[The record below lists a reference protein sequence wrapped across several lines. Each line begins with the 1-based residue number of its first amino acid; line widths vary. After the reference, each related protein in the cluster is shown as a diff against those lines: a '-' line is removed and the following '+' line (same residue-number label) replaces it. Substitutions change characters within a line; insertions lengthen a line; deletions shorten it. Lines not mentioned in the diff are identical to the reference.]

1 MHGFTYDDSDLFA
14 AVVPGVE
21 EGLEEFFLFQM
32 EIRLNGTF
40 MFEIYVE
47 LILEDGLDSLISL
60 FLDRVCELMYFIGD
74 HGRL

>member
-1 MHGFTYDDSDLFA
+1 
-14 AVVPGVE
+14 
-21 EGLEEFFLFQM
+21 M

-47 LILEDGLDSLISL
+47 LILEDGLDSLISF
-60 FLDRVCELMYFIGD
+60 FLDRVCELTYFIGD

>member
-1 MHGFTYDDSDLFA
+1 
-14 AVVPGVE
+14 
-21 EGLEEFFLFQM
+21 M

-47 LILEDGLDSLISL
+47 LILEDGLDSLISF
-60 FLDRVCELMYFIGD
+60 FLDRVCELMYFIRD